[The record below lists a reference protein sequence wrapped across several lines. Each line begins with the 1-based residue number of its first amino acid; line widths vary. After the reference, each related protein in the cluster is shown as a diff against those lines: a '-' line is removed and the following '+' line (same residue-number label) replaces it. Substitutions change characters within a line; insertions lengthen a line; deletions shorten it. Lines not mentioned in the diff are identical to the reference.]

1 MQTYAR
7 QGGSSSIFIC
17 DDGLRVLSGLE
28 RDERLGFY
36 REEGV
41 GWVARPREGA
51 GKGKVGDGGGSGQAG
66 QGFKRRGRFKKA
78 SNLNYGWFFCHLFL
92 ITVLIYVT
100 RHRP

>member
-17 DDGLRVLSGLE
+17 DDGLRVLSGKE
-28 RDERLGFY
+28 RDDRLGFY

-51 GKGKVGDGGGSGQAG
+51 GKGKVGDGSGNGEAG
-66 QGFKRRGRFKKA
+66 QGFRRRGRFKKA
-78 SNLNYGWFFCHLFL
+78 SNLNYGGFVKILF
-92 ITVLIYVT
+92 
-100 RHRP
+100 

>member
-17 DDGLRVLSGLE
+17 DDGLRVLNGEE

-51 GKGKVGDGGGSGQAG
+51 GKGKVNESGQVG
-66 QGFKRRGRFKKA
+66 QGFRRRGRFKKA
-78 SNLNYGWFFCHLFL
+78 SNLNYGLSFVFKREKFFFSDTD
-92 ITVLIYVT
+92 IS
-100 RHRP
+100 RP